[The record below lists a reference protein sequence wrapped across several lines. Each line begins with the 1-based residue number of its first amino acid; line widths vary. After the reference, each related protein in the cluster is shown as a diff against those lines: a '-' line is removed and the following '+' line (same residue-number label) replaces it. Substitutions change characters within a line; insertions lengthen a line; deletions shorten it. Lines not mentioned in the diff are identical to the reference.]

1 MKYPTRR
8 QLRGCVLVLQNALCF
23 GVVVTTTTLFA
34 ADAAIF
40 STALE
45 SISVAD
51 LRKHVHVLASDTLE
65 GREAGSRGGK
75 AAGVYLVQQLK
86 KLGIKPAGSENSF
99 SQFFGFDYRNI
110 LGLLPGSD
118 PVLKK
123 EYVIVCAHYDHVGYG
138 NRTNSFGPYGSI
150 HNGADDNASG
160 TSGLLELIEAMI
172 TVEPRPRRSLL
183 FIFWDAEEKGLLG
196 SEHWVESPTVDIG
209 MVKLAFNL
217 DMIGRL
223 RNQSV
228 TVFGSRTAAGLRRL
242 LAEQNTANDLLLNF
256 NRTIKRDSDHYS
268 FIQSRIPA
276 VMLHTGKHSDYH
288 RPSDD
293 SDKLNLT
300 GMQQLTRLL
309 FLTAYTAANSPN
321 LNSFRQA
328 SRRESGEAERRFAG
342 PSSQNPRRLGIVWD
356 GPKEEKGVVRISEID
371 PDSPADRAGLK
382 VGDRILEFANYRIDG
397 RHDFGT
403 VVLAAAKE
411 SQIVV
416 QRKGEKQPQTIA
428 VKLNGQPQRVGISW
442 HVDDAEP
449 GCVILT
455 QVVSGSP
462 AAMAG
467 LKSGDRV
474 YAVNGRNFKTSE
486 EFLGL
491 VTADEM
497 RLRLSAERQGRIRT
511 AELTLLPKVK

>member
-1 MKYPTRR
+1 MPQISR
-8 QLRGCVLVLQNALCF
+8 LVLQGVLCF
-23 GVVVTTTTLFA
+23 GVVVFTTTLFA

-40 STALE
+40 STAIE
-45 SISVAD
+45 SITVAD

-75 AAGVYLVQQLK
+75 AAGAYLVQQLK

-123 EYVIVCAHYDHVGYG
+123 EYVIICAHYDHVGYG
-138 NRTNSFGPYGSI
+138 NRTNSYGPHGYI

-160 TSGLLELIEAMI
+160 TSGLLELIEAMT
-172 TVEPRPRRSLL
+172 TVEPRPKRSLL
-183 FIFWDAEEKGLLG
+183 FVFWDAEEKGLLG
-196 SEHWVESPTVDIG
+196 SEHWVESPTVELG
-209 MVKLAFNL
+209 KVQLAFNI

-228 TVFGSRTAAGLRRL
+228 TVFGGRTSAGLRRL
-242 LAEQNTANDLLLNF
+242 LAEQNFGDDLLLDF
-256 NRTIKRDSDHYS
+256 NRTIKRDSDHYP

-276 VMLHTGKHSDYH
+276 VMLHTGKHDDYH

-293 SDKLNLT
+293 PDKLNLT

-309 FLTAYTAANSPN
+309 FRTVYTAADSPN

-328 SRRESGEAERRFAG
+328 SRRESEKTERRFADA
-342 PSSQNPRRLGIVWD
+342 SSRNPRRLGLVWD
-356 GPKEEKGVVRISEID
+356 DPVEKKGVVQITEID
-371 PDSPADRAGLK
+371 PDSPAERAGLK
-382 VGDRILEFANYRIDG
+382 VGDRIIEFANYQIDG

-411 SQIVV
+411 SRIVV
-416 QRKGEKQPQTIA
+416 KRKGAKQPQTIA
-428 VKLNGQPQRVGISW
+428 VNLNGQPQRVGIAW

-462 AAMAG
+462 AAIAG
-467 LKSGDRV
+467 LKSGDRI
-474 YAVNGRNFKTSE
+474 YTVNGLSFKTSE
-486 EFLGL
+486 EFFDL
-491 VTADEM
+491 VTADET
-497 RLRLSAERQGRIRT
+497 RLRMTAERQGRIRT
-511 AELTLLPKVK
+511 AELTLLPRVK

>member
-1 MKYPTRR
+1 MSRISR
-8 QLRGCVLVLQNALCF
+8 LVLQSALCF
-23 GVVVTTTTLFA
+23 GVVVTATALFA

-45 SISVAD
+45 SITVAD
-51 LRKHVHVLASDTLE
+51 LRKHVLVLASDSLE

-75 AAGVYLVQQLK
+75 AAGAYLVQQLK

-118 PVLKK
+118 LVLKK
-123 EYVIVCAHYDHVGYG
+123 EFVIVCAHYDHVGYG
-138 NRTNSFGPYGSI
+138 NSTNSYGPHGYI

-160 TSGLLELIEAMI
+160 TSGLLELIEAMT
-172 TVEPRPRRSLL
+172 TVEPRPKRSVL
-183 FIFWDAEEKGLLG
+183 FVFWDAEEKGLLG
-196 SEHWVESPTVDIG
+196 SQHWVESPTVELRK
-209 MVKLAFNL
+209 VRLTFNL

-242 LAEQNTANDLLLNF
+242 LAEQNYGDDLLLNF
-256 NRTIKRDSDHYS
+256 DRTIKRDSDHFP

-293 SDKLNLT
+293 PDKLNLT

-309 FLTAYTAANSPN
+309 FRTVYTAADAPD
-321 LNSFRQA
+321 LNPFRQA
-328 SRRESGEAERRFAG
+328 SRRESGETERRFAD
-342 PSSQNPRRLGIVWD
+342 SSSRSPRRLGVVWVS
-356 GPKEEKGVVRISEID
+356 PAEEKGVVQISEID

-382 VGDRILEFANYRIDG
+382 VGDRIIEFANYQIDG
-397 RHDFGT
+397 RHDFGA

-411 SQIVV
+411 SQMVV
-416 QRKGEKQPQTIA
+416 QRKGEKQPQAIT
-428 VKLNGQPQRVGISW
+428 VNLNGQPQHVGIAW

-449 GCVILT
+449 ECVILT

-462 AAMAG
+462 AANAG
-467 LKSGDRV
+467 LKNGDRI
-474 YAVNGRNFKTSE
+474 YSVNGHSFKTSE
-486 EFLGL
+486 EFLDL
-491 VTADEM
+491 VTADETK
-497 RLRLSAERQGRIRT
+497 LRLAVERQGRIRT
-511 AELTLLPKVK
+511 AELALLPKVR

>member
-1 MKYPTRR
+1 MRR
-8 QLRGCVLVLQNALCF
+8 LISRSVLSGVLCF
-23 GVVVTTTTLFA
+23 GVVVSTTALFA
-34 ADAAIF
+34 ADAAFF
-40 STALE
+40 SMATE
-45 SISVAD
+45 SITVAD
-51 LRKHVHVLASDTLE
+51 LRKHVQVLASDSLE

-75 AAGVYLVQQLK
+75 AAGAYLVQQLK
-86 KLGIKPAGSENSF
+86 RLGIEPAGSENSF

-123 EYVIVCAHYDHVGYG
+123 EYVVVCAHYDHVGYG
-138 NRTNSFGPYGSI
+138 KRTNSYGPYGYI

-160 TSGLLELIEAMI
+160 TSGLLELIEAMT
-172 TVEPRPRRSLL
+172 TVEPRPKRSLL
-183 FIFWDAEEKGLLG
+183 FVFWDAEEKGLLG
-196 SEHWVESPTVDIG
+196 SEHWVESPTVELG
-209 MVKLAFNL
+209 KVQLAFNV

-228 TVFGSRTAAGLRRL
+228 TVFGIRTAAGLRRL
-242 LAEQNTANDLLLNF
+242 LAEQNIGDDLVLDF
-256 NRTIKRDSDHYS
+256 NRTIKRDSDHYP

-293 SDKLNLT
+293 SDKLNLN

-309 FLTAYTAANSPN
+309 FRTVYTAANSPN

-328 SRRESGEAERRFAG
+328 SRRESGTTERHFAD
-342 PSSQNPRRLGIVWD
+342 SSSGNPRRLGVVWGD
-356 GPKEEKGVVRISEID
+356 PADEKGVVQISEID
-371 PDSPADRAGLK
+371 PNSPAEKAGLK
-382 VGDRILEFANYRIDG
+382 VGDRILEFANYQIDG
-397 RHDFGT
+397 RHNFGT
-403 VVLAAAKE
+403 VVLAAANE

-416 QRKGEKQPQTIA
+416 QRKGAKQPQTIT
-428 VKLNGQPQRVGISW
+428 VKLSGQPQRVGISW

-449 GCVILT
+449 GCVILA
-455 QVVSGSP
+455 QIVSGSP
-462 AAMAG
+462 AAIAG
-467 LKSGDRV
+467 LKSGDRI

-486 EFLGL
+486 EFLEL
-491 VTADEM
+491 VTGDETN
-497 RLRLSAERQGRIRT
+497 LRLSVERKGRIRT